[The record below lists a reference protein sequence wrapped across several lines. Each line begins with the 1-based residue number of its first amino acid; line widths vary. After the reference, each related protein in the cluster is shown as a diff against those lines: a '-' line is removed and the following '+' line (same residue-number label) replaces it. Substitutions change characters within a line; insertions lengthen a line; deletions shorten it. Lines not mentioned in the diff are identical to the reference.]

1 MSNSTPNLGIAHIA
15 TNQSQ
20 KEVTA
25 NTAFDEFDTAMTQ
38 QTTINVFGSADIT
51 PSSATLLL
59 GFSFTIT
66 GTLTASVNLIV
77 PAVMKFYRFHHNALH
92 PSIGDYTIT
101 VKVSGQTGIVLQ
113 PGDRRLLYCNGTDIV
128 EGDSTVNVVEKLA
141 LDERTT
147 TTEVI
152 NDSDRAGFITFN
164 NGSAVAASIAQ
175 AGFGGNFA
183 KGWWCKLYNKGAG
196 TVTITPTGST
206 VNGGT
211 TITLAQYASALLWS
225 DGTNFFV

>member
-77 PAVMKFYRFHHNALH
+77 PAVMKFYRFHHAALH

-128 EGDSTVNVVEKLA
+128 EGDSTVNAFEKLG

-147 TTEVI
+147 TSEAI
-152 NDSDRAGFITFN
+152 NDSDRGGFITFN
-164 NGSAVAASIAQ
+164 NGSAVAATIGQ
-175 AGFGGNFA
+175 AATGGNFA

-196 TVTITPTGST
+196 TVTLTPST
-206 VNGGT
+206 STINGGAT
-211 TITLAQYASALLWS
+211 VTLAQYASALLWS